1 MNLQIKFDITVL
13 FLCPCFCL
21 GLNGLICFCLGV
33 TCVTFLCIR
42 LLIHSIHNLLRWSF
56 FTFIFNCSSEMNYF
70 IYFTFTLQSYT
81 LPSLSLCAS
90 SCSASK
96 VNPFPSTCRSRLLA
110 KEEYKYTPLTSSDF
124 LWWKAGRIK
133 LCLILMHVH
142 RHNLRKIFLLN
153 ISSDNNIFREALI
166 LNFQLHMLF
175 CGIPV
180 AFCGIF
186 LTSGRCFML
195 IDNCISDNLK

>member
-13 FLCPCFCL
+13 FLCRCFCL

-90 SCSASK
+90 SCSASNSIHFLPR
-96 VNPFPSTCRSRLLA
+96 VVQDYLL
-110 KEEYKYTPLTSSDF
+110 KK
-124 LWWKAGRIK
+124 
-133 LCLILMHVH
+133 
-142 RHNLRKIFLLN
+142 N
-153 ISSDNNIFREALI
+153 ISTLHWLPVIFYDGKQVGLSFVSS
-166 LNFQLHMLF
+166 LCMST
-175 CGIPV
+175 GT
-180 AFCGIF
+180 
-186 LTSGRCFML
+186 TSEKSSCS
-195 IDNCISDNLK
+195 ISAATTTFSEKHWF

>member
-1 MNLQIKFDITVL
+1 MIILHFHLQPQFRNELFHILHIHITVIHITIIIPLCVLMLCIKF
-13 FLCPCFCL
+13 
-21 GLNGLICFCLGV
+21 
-33 TCVTFLCIR
+33 
-42 LLIHSIHNLLRWSF
+42 
-56 FTFIFNCSSEMNYF
+56 
-70 IYFTFTLQSYT
+70 
-81 LPSLSLCAS
+81 
-90 SCSASK
+90 
-96 VNPFPSTCRSRLLA
+96 NPFPSTCRSRLLA

-124 LWWKAGRIK
+124 LWWKAGWIK